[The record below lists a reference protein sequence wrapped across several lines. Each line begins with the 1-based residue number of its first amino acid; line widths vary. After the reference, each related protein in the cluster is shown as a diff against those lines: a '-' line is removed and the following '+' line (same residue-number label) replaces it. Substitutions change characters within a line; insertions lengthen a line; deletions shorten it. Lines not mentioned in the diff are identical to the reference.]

1 MKSERDNPN
10 RYRVYDPKGISPC
23 LSGTSGGGRQPYISF
38 MDLTIGGGIT
48 LTDNA
53 RTLNARYGKGPAGR
67 KAENSGVFIG
77 VKEASQLR
85 NNDDIPV
92 IWNKE
97 HQCYIAIRRLT
108 PKECFRLQNWS
119 DEYYERA
126 AFVNSDNQLYRQTGN
141 GVTVGVAR
149 VIGEKIKEAC
159 S

>member
-1 MKSERDNPN
+1 M
-10 RYRVYDPKGISPC
+10 
-23 LSGTSGGGRQPYISF
+23 
-38 MDLTIGGGIT
+38 
-48 LTDNA
+48 TDNA

-77 VKEASQLR
+77 FKESPQSK
-85 NNDDIPV
+85 NNDENNDVPV

-97 HQCYIAIRRLT
+97 YQCYIAIRRLT
-108 PKECFRLQNWS
+108 PKECFRLQDWS

-126 AFVNSDNQLYRQTGN
+126 DFVNSDNQLYRQAGN

-149 VIGEKIKEAC
+149 VIGEKIKEVR